1 MNLFMMIIFF
11 GFRPKEQESGDNV
24 NKHSHVPVTDIDA
37 DPGRVQR
44 ATAFFQ
50 QQQMPRTS
58 SVSSSAPQLPPKRS
72 SAITS
77 SDPYYDCVPQEE
89 NINYID
95 GNFFFICS

>member
-1 MNLFMMIIFF
+1 MN
-11 GFRPKEQESGDNV
+11 KQ
-24 NKHSHVPVTDIDA
+24 SHVPVTDIDA

-95 GNFFFICS
+95 GNFFIFLLINV